1 MNGIIYS
8 KKRLNNKRRRKHM
21 LAKMTE
27 KDLEDGKKI
36 NELFLNLSE
45 EGQIMVIAYMSALQD
60 KEVADSTKRAG

>member
-1 MNGIIYS
+1 
-8 KKRLNNKRRRKHM
+8 M
-21 LAKMTE
+21 LAKITE

-60 KEVADSTKRAG
+60 KEVADSTK